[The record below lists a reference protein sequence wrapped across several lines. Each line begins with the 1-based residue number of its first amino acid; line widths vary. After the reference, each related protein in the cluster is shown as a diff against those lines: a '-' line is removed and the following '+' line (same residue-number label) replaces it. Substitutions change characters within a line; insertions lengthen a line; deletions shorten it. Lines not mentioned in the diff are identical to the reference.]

1 MSEVVGDVLTLFGLL
16 ATLIGAAVT
25 AWAVI
30 LREDDAIAI
39 GITRFASSNRE
50 ENLRLPMVKNLLCAS
65 RLAMSG
71 LIIVVVGTAL
81 QAVPIF
87 ARLMQ

>member
-1 MSEVVGDVLTLFGLL
+1 MSEVVGDVLALCGLL
-16 ATLIGAAVT
+16 TTLMGAAVT

-39 GITRFASSNRE
+39 GIPRIASSSRE
-50 ENLRLPMVKNLLCAS
+50 ENLRLPMVKNLLWSS
-65 RLAMSG
+65 RLAMWG
-71 LIIVVVGTAL
+71 LIIVVFGTAL
-81 QAVPIF
+81 QAVPII